1 MKKIIIVREPNLI
14 WDEVIYVLHNKF
26 PKFLVESYQAYQ
38 YDIMATLEQPED
50 IRLLIIDSE
59 SHLDLENV
67 KEFYAPK
74 GVKIATWISNIE
86 HHQLE
91 RLFKLG
97 LDGYLYSEMEELDL
111 VHAVDYMLRGKVY
124 IHPSL
129 CAILLNQYV
138 QLSSDKVSRPD
149 GLLTPR
155 EWDVLALIVKGYKN
169 KDIAKRLYVSSRTVN
184 NHVASILKK
193 LNVPD
198 KTNAAL
204 YAIKNKWYT
213 V

>member
-1 MKKIIIVREPNLI
+1 
-14 WDEVIYVLHNKF
+14 
-26 PKFLVESYQAYQ
+26 
-38 YDIMATLEQPED
+38 MATLEQPED